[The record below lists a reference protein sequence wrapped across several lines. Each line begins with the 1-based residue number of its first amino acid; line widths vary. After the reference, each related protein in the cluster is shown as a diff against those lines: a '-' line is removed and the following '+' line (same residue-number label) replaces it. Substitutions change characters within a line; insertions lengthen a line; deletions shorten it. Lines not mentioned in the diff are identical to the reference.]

1 MAYSVNL
8 TEAQKIEVTKLIAES
23 DSPSDT
29 VTAWL
34 SSHLATTLDI
44 SMRSR
49 LHEYIASTWMERGEK
64 QESLKVLASADMETE
79 YTKYFPAE

>member
-8 TEAQKIEVTKLIAES
+8 TESQKIEVTKLIAES

-29 VTAWL
+29 VTAWI
-34 SSHLATTLDI
+34 SSHLATTLDTM
-44 SMRSR
+44 MRSR

-64 QESLKVLASADMETE
+64 QESLKALGSSDMEAE
-79 YTKYFPAE
+79 YVKYFPTE

>member
-8 TEAQKIEVTKLIAES
+8 TESQKIEVTKLIAES

-29 VTAWL
+29 VTAWI
-34 SSHLATTLDI
+34 SSNLATTLDT

-49 LHEYIASTWMERGEK
+49 LHEYIAKTWMERGEK
-64 QESLKVLASADMETE
+64 QESLKTLGSADMEAE
-79 YTKYFPAE
+79 YAKYFPTE